1 MANRKLNTLARITS
15 FMDLNKQIIIINSFL
30 TKLTGYVNVVYN
42 LSIIINNVG
51 LKNHSIKKLLKY
63 TNACN

>member
-1 MANRKLNTLARITS
+1 MANRKLNALARITS

-30 TKLTGYVNVVYN
+30 TKLPGYVNVVYN

>member
-51 LKNHSIKKLLKY
+51 LKNYSIKKLLEYK
-63 TNACN
+63 NACN

>member
-1 MANRKLNTLARITS
+1 MANRKLNALARITS

>member
-1 MANRKLNTLARITS
+1 MANRKLNALARITS

-30 TKLTGYVNVVYN
+30 TKLTRYVNVVYN
-42 LSIIINNVG
+42 LSIIVNNVG

>member
-1 MANRKLNTLARITS
+1 MANRKLNALARITS

-51 LKNHSIKKLLKY
+51 LKNYSIKKLLEY